1 MAGLSFEMIQKHCD
15 KKGLCLVPQQDLGL
29 RRLCQECQT
38 RFYDLKRKPP
48 VCPKCNATFEAIPLL
63 KSKRGKTAVKES
75 TPIAPVFDP
84 LEELEFDVGEPD
96 SVDEDVLIE
105 DADDLGDDTDVVS
118 GIDHHS
124 EKEG

>member
-1 MAGLSFEMIQKHCD
+1 M
-15 KKGLCLVPQQDLGL
+15 PQQDLGL

-48 VCPKCNATFEAIPLL
+48 VCPKCNATFEAAPLL
-63 KSKRGKTAVKES
+63 KGKKGKTMSPKEV
-75 TPIAPVFDP
+75 TPIIPAFDS
-84 LEELEFDVGEPD
+84 LEELEFDVDEPD

-105 DADDLGDDTDVVS
+105 DADDLGDDTDIVS
-118 GIDHHS
+118 GIDHHP